1 MTRKHSLPGRSKR
14 SQAGNVL
21 FYVLVA
27 VGLFAAL
34 NVAFMKGGA
43 DSGVAMSAN
52 RMAQL
57 LKTQAHS
64 IRASVIE
71 CVLTYP
77 DAGYPA
83 EAPSGLARDIECDP
97 ADRPAYGVFSG
108 QAGRF
113 MPQPPQP
120 FNAWQYTNDGA
131 GTIQISIATDT
142 ADASDPGVT
151 TALGY
156 LEPQFSSDEVTI
168 VNDGT
173 TASFTLI
180 LTSP

>member
-1 MTRKHSLPGRSKR
+1 MNRSSFRHGQYNR

-21 FYVLVA
+21 FYILVA

-34 NVAFMKGGA
+34 NVAFMKGGS
-43 DSGVAMSAN
+43 DSAVSMSAN

-83 EAPSGLARDIECDP
+83 EAASGLAKDIECTP
-97 ADRPAYGVFSG
+97 ADRPDFEIFSG

-113 MPQPPQP
+113 MPQPPDP
-120 FNAWQYTNDGA
+120 FNQWQYSNDGA
-131 GTIQISIATDT
+131 GTIQISIATDPSM
-142 ADASDPGVT
+142 ADDPGVT

-156 LEPQFSSDEVTI
+156 LDPQFSDDEVTI
-168 VNDGT
+168 VRDGT
-173 TASFTLI
+173 TASFTLTM
-180 LTSP
+180 TSP